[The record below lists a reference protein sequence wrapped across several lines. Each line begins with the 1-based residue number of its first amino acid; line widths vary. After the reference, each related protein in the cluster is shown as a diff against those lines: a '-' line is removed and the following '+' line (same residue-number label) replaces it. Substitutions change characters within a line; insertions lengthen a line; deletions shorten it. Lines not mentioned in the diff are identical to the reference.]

1 MRSELLA
8 GGEVDLMDANLLLL
22 KKDGSQKA
30 FPLPSSVTI
39 IGRRHDCDL
48 RAPLMSV
55 SRRHCQFSNNDG
67 GLTIRDLNSRNGTY
81 LNGKRVEHAE
91 LKAGD
96 RIKVGPL
103 MFVIQ
108 IDGQPKE
115 VLPPTSAAKK
125 LPKKEKPAE
134 QESLEELG
142 DSFADLDE
150 SGSFVDLGEL
160 DESDSSLDDLKDI

>member
-1 MRSELLA
+1 
-8 GGEVDLMDANLLLL
+8 MDAKLLLL
-22 KKDGSQKA
+22 KKDGSQKS

-48 RAPLMSV
+48 RAPLKSV
-55 SRRHCQFSNNDG
+55 SRRHCQFSNNKG
-67 GLTIRDLNSRNGTY
+67 GLTIRDLSSRNGTY
-81 LNGKRVEHAE
+81 LNGKRIEHAE

-103 MFVIQ
+103 LFVIQ

-115 VLPPTSAAKK
+115 VHPPTSAAKK
-125 LPKKEKPAE
+125 PPKEEKPA
-134 QESLEELG
+134 QKESLEELG
-142 DSFADLDE
+142 EGFEDLDE
-150 SGSFVDLGEL
+150 SGSFVDLGDV